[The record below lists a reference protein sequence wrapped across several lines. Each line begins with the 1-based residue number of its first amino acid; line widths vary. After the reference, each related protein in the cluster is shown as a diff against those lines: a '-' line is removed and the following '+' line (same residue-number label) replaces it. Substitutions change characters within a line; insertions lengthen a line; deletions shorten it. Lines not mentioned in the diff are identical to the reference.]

1 MFLHANSGL
10 LQRKQ
15 KPLVLNFSQAV
26 LFQPQPMRHRP
37 TDCRLQAAGE
47 GVKQLDNKLVVWRT
61 YNMEI
66 QQPKDSRYVKNAG
79 AVFNLSYHIV
89 FCPKYRRKVLVGDV
103 ETRLKHILYAT
114 AQQYG
119 VLIETMEVMPDHVHL
134 FVTSDPTR
142 CVAEI
147 VNRLK
152 GVSSRLLRQE
162 FRHLVSKMP
171 T

>member
-1 MFLHANSGL
+1 
-10 LQRKQ
+10 
-15 KPLVLNFSQAV
+15 
-26 LFQPQPMRHRP
+26 MRHRP

-47 GVKQLDNKLVVWRT
+47 GVKRLDYKLVVWRT
-61 YNMEI
+61 SDLEI

-103 ETRLKHILYAT
+103 ESRLKHIFYAT

-119 VLIETMEVMPDHVHL
+119 VLIETMEVMPDHVHFL
-134 FVTSDPTR
+134 VTADPTR

-147 VNRLK
+147 VNRFE
-152 GVSSRLLRQE
+152 GRQ
-162 FRHLVSKMP
+162 
-171 T
+171 

>member
-1 MFLHANSGL
+1 
-10 LQRKQ
+10 
-15 KPLVLNFSQAV
+15 
-26 LFQPQPMRHRP
+26 MRHRP

-103 ETRLKHILYAT
+103 ETRRKHILYAT

-171 T
+171 TLWSRSYYAGTVGHVSESTVKKYIENQKGR